1 MMHGGRAGNG
11 STNGYVLVNMV
22 TLTALFA
29 ANYVRRA
36 RREPAAAIAP
46 PLCIPYSWLSVLVT
60 FMMGVLDLGK
70 FWCLPGFVPSFF
82 LCSPLAVR
90 FSDLFWIFF

>member
-11 STNGYVLVNMV
+11 STNGYVLVSMV

-36 RREPAAAIAP
+36 RRGAAAAIAP
-46 PLCIPYSWLSVLVT
+46 PLCISYSWLSVLVT
-60 FMMGVLDLGK
+60 FMMGARFGEILVPAWFCAFFFSVLALSCAFLGPFLDL
-70 FWCLPGFVPSFF
+70 F
-82 LCSPLAVR
+82 
-90 FSDLFWIFF
+90 